1 MKMTQSTNKIM
12 MVRPSAFGYNAET
25 AENNTYQQRPDGD
38 DELTIAAQAVVE
50 FDNFVKALQEAGV
63 DVIVIQDSVD
73 PPKPDAVFPNNWVSF
88 HEDNVLISY
97 PMFSPKRRLERR
109 EEILDEIGQSFEIE
123 RRYSFEFAEEDDM
136 YLEGTGSMVLDR
148 INKVVYACLSP
159 RTNVKV
165 LDRFCL
171 LMEYEKEVFHAVD
184 ENGVDIYH
192 TNVLM
197 ALGTKF
203 AVICLEAITDET
215 ERASVQKRLEKT
227 GREVVEI
234 SYKQKNA
241 FAGNM
246 LEVRNKSGETFIVM
260 SEAAKSSLNKDQLEK
275 LSKYG
280 RLISVAIPT
289 IEKYGGGSVRC
300 MMAEIFLDEK
310 SNALRGE

>member
-1 MKMTQSTNKIM
+1 
-12 MVRPSAFGYNAET
+12 
-25 AENNTYQQRPDGD
+25 
-38 DELTIAAQAVVE
+38 
-50 FDNFVKALQEAGV
+50 
-63 DVIVIQDSVD
+63 
-73 PPKPDAVFPNNWVSF
+73 
-88 HEDNVLISY
+88 
-97 PMFSPKRRLERR
+97 
-109 EEILDEIGQSFEIE
+109 
-123 RRYSFEFAEEDDM
+123 
-136 YLEGTGSMVLDR
+136 
-148 INKVVYACLSP
+148 
-159 RTNVKV
+159 
-165 LDRFCL
+165 
-171 LMEYEKEVFHAVD
+171 
-184 ENGVDIYH
+184 
-192 TNVLM
+192 
-197 ALGTKF
+197 
-203 AVICLEAITDET
+203 
-215 ERASVQKRLEKT
+215 VQKRLEKT